1 MFRTLSTAVLLLL
14 LALPGVALAQS
25 TGTLTGTVVDDQ
37 GETLIGASVRVEGT
51 TLGAATNTE
60 GQYRIIGVPV
70 GEYSITASYIGFQ
83 SETQTDVSI
92 SNSVTRVVDFALSSD
107 AQLDEVVVEYERPV
121 IERSANAPRTISGA
135 DIVNLPVR
143 NVASVAALQSG
154 VVESSQGLNIR
165 GGRGGEVAY
174 FVDGV
179 RVSGALA
186 VNQAAIAEQEMLIGT
201 IPARYGDVQSG
212 VISITTQTGRS
223 DFFGSVEGV
232 TSTGL
237 DSYGYNLA
245 SFSLG
250 GPIIENRIGF
260 FATAEGTFLDDAS
273 PYGIESFR
281 LNDDT
286 FDLIQRRP
294 QALLFT
300 NAAGERRFIPF
311 PAELFDDRPLQDA
324 NGGRGT
330 ITEDEIDAAYAEAG
344 VVPEGFSRADLAF
357 IPTASTLGE
366 SEFERQRGKDDPAD
380 QFTVNGNLNFTLLPT
395 VTLRLGGGYQ
405 NSDNRNFSYARSFYD
420 RNYSQ
425 TESEYWRT
433 YGTLRQRV
441 GTNAFYQLTAEYQN
455 NYSNTRPEGF
465 SDSFDQLLSYGD
477 IESDA
482 RYAVARRYFSPTA
495 TDDGAQRVNYQD
507 SDISVGQVDPG
518 TFRLPGAASVN
529 VAGGGVDF
537 IRSRTEQFG
546 ISGDAST
553 QVGVHQIGFGGEYRQ
568 NTNRFFGI
576 DASNLSQYFAD
587 GTDVRAAGGIPATGV
602 TSYDQLSYQALRPL
616 VNYYG
621 YTFNGLEEVDDQNVD
636 AFYTV
641 RDGVPTNTNIDAWR
655 PYYYAGFVTDRIEF
669 NDLILDLG
677 FRVDAFNANTLV
689 LRDIFANQPIFRV
702 SDLQGVTVP
711 GSIGSDFGVYYAG
724 GSTDQGVVGYRDLE
738 GTIYNADGEQITVA
752 DLEALD
758 GRHVIDD
765 SKPVSSV
772 FRESETDFTFM
783 PRLGVSFPVTNRAL
797 FFASYNVVAQRPTQ
811 SAFLT
816 FNRYVGA
823 TGSSRLPNTGLEP
836 QRTTQYEI
844 GFRQRVGERAAL
856 TLSGFYNT
864 KDNLIALRNAEGGLS
879 NYSYYGNQDFSTS
892 QGAEVGFEL
901 RRTNNL
907 ALNANYTLAF
917 AKATG
922 SDANTLATI
931 AWRGDT
937 FPNTIS
943 PADFDQRHTVNL
955 TADYRFGAGEGPVVG
970 GTRPFENFGINL
982 IGQFGSGQRYT
993 PLQRCGEFNVN
1004 DSGSCDTTGDINS
1017 AVLPANYNLDLRLDR
1032 RFQLG
1037 FAESSMQLYLLVL
1050 NVLDTENVFAVY
1062 RETGQVDNQGFFN
1075 GSVGAQRLAGFQSPE
1090 SILFNYQAYTGG
1102 PVNVGGNQSSG
1113 AAFYGPPRRIRLGAL
1128 FTF

>member
-25 TGTLTGTVVDDQ
+25 TGTLTGTVVDQQ

-51 TLGAATNTE
+51 TLGAATNVD

-70 GEYSITASYIGFQ
+70 GQYSITASYIGYQ
-83 SETQTDVSI
+83 SETQTDVAI
-92 SNSVTRVVDFALSSD
+92 SNSVTRVVDFRLSND
-107 AQLDEVVVEYERPV
+107 AQLDEVIVEYERPI
-121 IERSANAPRTISGA
+121 IERSANAPRTISGE
-135 DIVNLPVR
+135 DIQNLPVR

-174 FVDGV
+174 YVDGV
-179 RVSGALA
+179 RVSGSLA

-250 GPIIENRIGF
+250 GPILADRIGF

-300 NAAGERRFIPF
+300 NAAGDRRFVPF
-311 PAELFDDRPLQDA
+311 PAELFDGRPLQNA
-324 NGGRGT
+324 NGTGGT
-330 ITEDEIDAAYAEAG
+330 ITAAEIDAAYAEAG
-344 VVPEGFSRADLAF
+344 VVPEGFTRADLSF
-357 IPTASTLGE
+357 VPTASTLTE
-366 SEFERQRGKDDPAD
+366 SDFENQRGKDDPAD
-380 QFTVNGNLNFTLLPT
+380 QVTLNGNLNFTLLPS
-395 VTLRLGGGYQ
+395 VTLRVGGGYQ
-405 NSDNRNFSYARSFYD
+405 NSDNRNFSYSRSFYD
-420 RNYSQ
+420 RNFSQ
-425 TESEYWRT
+425 TDGEYWRT

-455 NYSNTRPEGF
+455 NYRTSRPEGF
-465 SDSFDQLLSYGD
+465 GDDMDRLLSYGD
-477 IESDA
+477 IDSD

-495 TDDGAQRVNYQD
+495 DGARRVNFRD
-507 SDISVGQVDPG
+507 TDISIGRVDPG
-518 TFRLPGAASVN
+518 TFVLPGAAN
-529 VAGGGVDF
+529 VGIGGGANF
-537 IRSRTEQFG
+537 SKSRTEQFG

-568 NTNRFFGI
+568 NTNRFFAVAAT
-576 DASNLSQYFAD
+576 DLAEFFAD
-587 GTDVRAAGGIPATGV
+587 GSNVRAAGGIPATGV
-602 TSYDQLSYQALRPL
+602 TSYDQLSYQALRPA
-616 VNYYG
+616 VTYYG
-621 YTFNGLEEVDDQNVD
+621 YDFRGLNEVNDQNVD
-636 AFYTV
+636 AFFTV
-641 RDGVPTNTNIDAWR
+641 TDGVPQNTNIDAWR

-689 LRDIFANQPIFRV
+689 LRDIFANQPIFRAG
-702 SDLQGVTVP
+702 DLQGFNVP
-711 GSIGSDFGVYYAG
+711 GSIGSDFGVYYG
-724 GSTDQGVVGYRDLE
+724 GGIRDNQNIVGYRDLE
-738 GTIYNADGEQITVA
+738 GTIYNANGEQITA
-752 DLEALD
+752 EDLTALN
-758 GRHVIDD
+758 GFHVIDD
-765 SKPVSSV
+765 SQPKSSV
-772 FRESETDFTFM
+772 FRESDTDYTFM
-783 PRLGVSFPVTNRAL
+783 PRIGVSFPVTNRAL
-797 FFASYNVVAQRPTQ
+797 FFASYNVIAQRPTQ
-811 SAFLT
+811 NAFLP

-823 TGSSRLPNTGLEP
+823 TNSSRLSNTGLEP
-836 QRTTQYEI
+836 QRTTQYEL
-844 GFRQRVGERAAL
+844 GFRQRVAERAAL
-856 TLSGFYNT
+856 TLSGFYKT
-864 KDNLIALRNAEGGLS
+864 QENLIALRQADGGLTA
-879 NYSYYGNQDFSTS
+879 YDYYTNQDFSTS
-892 QGAEVGFEL
+892 QGAEIAFEL

-922 SDANTLATI
+922 SDSNTLATI

-955 TADYRFGAGEGPVVG
+955 TADYRFGAGEGPMVG
-970 GTRPFENFGINL
+970 NTRPFENFGINL

-993 PLQRCGEFNVN
+993 PLQRCGDFNVN
-1004 DSGSCDTTGDINS
+1004 DSGSCDTTGNINS

-1037 FAESSMQLYLLVL
+1037 FAESTMQLYLLVL

-1075 GSVGAQRLAGFQSPE
+1075 GSVGAQRLAGYQSPE

-1113 AAFYGPPRRIRLGAL
+1113 AGFYGPPRRIRLGAL